1 MLGCAQDLHALLRE
15 ISVKPGERQTG
26 TIDRRLANFSVKAHA
41 RTVQFHQQL
50 LGMRVIK
57 ALDCNQRDA
66 FLLIAC
72 RCNRL
77 GPALLRHED
86 LTSNVNPAQFPI
98 AIAPYCKFGPCST
111 GTRSQPTPSCNLD
124 QDFRSW

>member
-1 MLGCAQDLHALLRE
+1 MLCCAQDLHALLRE
-15 ISVKPGERQTG
+15 ISVEPGERQTG

-57 ALDCNQRDA
+57 ALDRNQRDA

-98 AIAPYCKFGPCST
+98 AIAPYCKSGPLSMS
-111 GTRSQPTPSCNLD
+111 TRSWPAPD
-124 QDFRSW
+124 REFRLEFSYD

>member
-1 MLGCAQDLHALLRE
+1 
-15 ISVKPGERQTG
+15 
-26 TIDRRLANFSVKAHA
+26 
-41 RTVQFHQQL
+41 
-50 LGMRVIK
+50 MRIIK
-57 ALDCNQRDA
+57 ALDRNQRDA

-86 LTSNVNPAQFPI
+86 LTSNVNHAQFPI

-111 GTRSQPTPSCNLD
+111 GTRSQPDPQAAIWIKISGPGDDRSLISSLPVAQNLQIALGGGD
-124 QDFRSW
+124 IG